1 MPIAEGRGSLLGT
14 IHQVRLQRGANGD
27 GLDSKS
33 LELLRFCALDGS
45 YFLPDDE
52 LREARQRGLALRI
65 VRSLTAADVPV
76 EFVLPHDGA
85 VCNQPPEDARLAVL
99 ARLLSEER
107 AGGDL
112 HIRFLGRNRTV
123 PFDGFQLDRAGGQR
137 RYVWQV
143 IPATESRAS
152 AALIDRFPS
161 IQALFA
167 DPDTRVALS
176 LGSGGLK
183 LFAHATALRFL
194 EAIACAEHIDE
205 LWGSSG
211 GAIAGLLY
219 SFGLSPQAIE
229 QSGYDLYSG
238 RYSLALRPSKLRVLQ
253 HLLRETL
260 FSEPGE
266 AGFHDG
272 GAPLAEMFEHYC
284 ASFRPRRPFY
294 TVAFNLAECRT
305 QVLTAEAVPEH
316 LAGWF
321 VQTDPRD
328 AVLASSAVPLLFVP
342 QKIRQSDRETP
353 YIDGSTTEDVPLYSV
368 VRKWDRDR
376 EAGQETRKRLVIL
389 FVKLT
394 GGLAQYKTED
404 GRIGKLRMMQLVA
417 SAGMQT
423 MHKRDFELLKQRS
436 DVELLALRLGDTGP
450 DFFEVERI
458 PEFVRMAKERFP
470 LQLAEIEDE
479 LRSR

>member
-1 MPIAEGRGSLLGT
+1 LGT

-45 YFLPDDE
+45 YFLPDAE
-52 LREARQRGLALRI
+52 LREARQRGLALSI
-65 VRSLTAADVPV
+65 VRSLSAADVPV

-152 AALIDRFPS
+152 AALIDRFPGL
-161 IQALFA
+161 QALFS

-238 RYSLALRPSKLRVLQ
+238 RYNLALRPSKLRVLQ

-284 ASFRPRRPFY
+284 ASFRPPPSPSTSPSAARRCSRPRR
-294 TVAFNLAECRT
+294 CRSIS
-305 QVLTAEAVPEH
+305 P
-316 LAGWF
+316 AGSCRP
-321 VQTDPRD
+321 TRAMRSSPRRRYPCC
-328 AVLASSAVPLLFVP
+328 SSHRRSVRA
-342 QKIRQSDRETP
+342 IARRRTSMDRPPRTSHSTP
-353 YIDGSTTEDVPLYSV
+353 
-368 VRKWDRDR
+368 W
-376 EAGQETRKRLVIL
+376 
-389 FVKLT
+389 
-394 GGLAQYKTED
+394 
-404 GRIGKLRMMQLVA
+404 
-417 SAGMQT
+417 
-423 MHKRDFELLKQRS
+423 
-436 DVELLALRLGDTGP
+436 
-450 DFFEVERI
+450 
-458 PEFVRMAKERFP
+458 
-470 LQLAEIEDE
+470 
-479 LRSR
+479 